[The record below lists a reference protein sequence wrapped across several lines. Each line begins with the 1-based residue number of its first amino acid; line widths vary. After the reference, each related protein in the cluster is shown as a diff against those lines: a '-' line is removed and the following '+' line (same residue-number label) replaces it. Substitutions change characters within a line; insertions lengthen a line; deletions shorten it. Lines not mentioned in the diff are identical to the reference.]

1 MKGLL
6 EKYGSY
12 VVEPGTILFRR
23 AAVTDYFDSMF
34 FGFDVDGTCASG
46 LFTSEVQQ
54 WEVVR
59 PIQSLFMV
67 KGVTKGKK
75 VRSAIVEVY
84 NSFFPGYPMK
94 SGDDVDL
101 KRKKC
106 PQRAMLFQKLCEK
119 NIYSWT
125 TSVEDKISM
134 ELCLFG
140 SAALNESLVK
150 FGHIIS
156 KNNACYDEH
165 DSFRRSELD
174 HLPVLPAES

>member
-1 MKGLL
+1 MKSLL

-23 AAVTDYFDSMF
+23 APTTDYFESMF
-34 FGFDVDGTCASG
+34 FGFDIYGTSASG

-54 WEVVR
+54 WKVVR

-84 NSFFPGYPMK
+84 NSFFPSDPK
-94 SGDDVDL
+94 ESRDDVHL
-101 KRKKC
+101 KRYEC
-106 PQRAMLFQKLCEK
+106 PERAILFQKLCEN

-140 SAALNESLVK
+140 STILNQSQVRFMSIIPKDKNYYES
-150 FGHIIS
+150 F
-156 KNNACYDEH
+156 
-165 DSFRRSELD
+165 DSFRRSALN
-174 HLPVLPAES
+174 HLPALSA